1 MTLDARQRAMLA
13 EIGVRVWQPAPAAA
27 APATAAAPAART
39 APAPAR
45 PPVPAP
51 APRSPVAPRTPAPSV
66 AAPAAS
72 TRSTT
77 TAAYRMNPP
86 QALYPSVGHAP
97 AAAQAHW
104 LIVLDSPTPADPGA
118 GDAGALL
125 HKMLGAMQLH
135 GDAGVFVSTV
145 ERARAHEAAASR
157 AALAQAL
164 QTLRPAVVLALGLA
178 AARALLDD
186 PAPLEPLRAATH
198 ELPGGTPLVV
208 SYAPAYL
215 LRAPRA
221 KAGAWA
227 DLQRAM
233 ALAGRALP

>member
-1 MTLDARQRAMLA
+1 MKLDARQRAMLA
-13 EIGVRVWQPAPAAA
+13 EIGVRVWQPAPAT
-27 APATAAAPAART
+27 PATTSATTVPAART

-45 PPVPAP
+45 PPAPAP
-51 APRSPVAPRTPAPSV
+51 TPRSPVAARPPAPSV
-66 AAPAAS
+66 AAPA
-72 TRSTT
+72 RST

-86 QALYPSVGHAP
+86 QPLYPSTSEGD
-97 AAAQAHW
+97 AAAHTHW

-135 GDAGVFVSTV
+135 GNAGVFVSTV
-145 ERARAHEAAASR
+145 ERARADEAAASR
-157 AALAQAL
+157 ATLAQAL

-233 ALAGRALP
+233 ALAARALP